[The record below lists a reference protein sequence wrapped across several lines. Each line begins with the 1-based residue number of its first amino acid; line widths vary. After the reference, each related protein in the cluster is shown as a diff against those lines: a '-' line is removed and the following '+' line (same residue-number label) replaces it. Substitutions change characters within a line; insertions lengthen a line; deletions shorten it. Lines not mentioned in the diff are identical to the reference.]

1 MVIITNIHEDGM
13 GNELIQTNIETQ
25 KSLSKLLSLKWV
37 SIATSI
43 LERRLA
49 AF

>member
-25 KSLSKLLSLKWV
+25 KSLEVLSLKWV